1 MPELLYA
8 ALGLFATDV
17 GLMATQGKRIGD
29 YLFRTKVIEIQEM
42 REERVQDRTTY
53 LKAESMAA

>member
-1 MPELLYA
+1 MPDLLYA
-8 ALGLFATDV
+8 ALGLFVTDV
-17 GLMATQGKRIGD
+17 GLMVTQGKRIGD

-42 REERVQDRTTY
+42 REERVKDRTKY